1 MTKFIQIL
9 LISLLISCSSTKSGI
24 KGNTNETIIGTW
36 IIEQSTFNEIG
47 SPVPENTSLK
57 FTDDNRIKITLPKFG
72 ENYEDVSG
80 TGNWKRN
87 DGIITIEYDNVEL
100 WGGKQSWRILKL
112 TKDKLEW
119 EMKMNDGIQ
128 KEKYSRKQ

>member
-1 MTKFIQIL
+1 MTKPIQIV
-9 LISLLISCSSTKSGI
+9 LIFLLISCNSTKNGI
-24 KGNTNETIIGTW
+24 KDNTNEIIIGTW

-57 FTDDNRIKITLPKFG
+57 FTDDNRIKLTLPKFG
-72 ENYEDVSG
+72 ENYEDVNGIG
-80 TGNWKRN
+80 TWERN
-87 DGIITIEYDNVEL
+87 DGMITIEYDNVEL

-112 TKDKLEW
+112 TKDRLEW

-128 KEKYSRKQ
+128 KEKYNRKK